1 MNKNNFK
8 KAFTLAEVLVT
19 LMIVGVIATLT
30 IPSLKESADVNAY
43 IAQCKKANSTIS
55 NVTGILKSEK
65 GPVRYWRGVEN
76 ADKLAE
82 LYAEK
87 MNILGAPEGNVLNVA
102 DGMVWTFEAPSA
114 GCEGNT
120 FLTQRSCLMMSVDV
134 NGEKPPNRTGADR
147 FYFSVK
153 ADDKV
158 YAAGAGPA
166 GSDPIAEPA
175 EVMTCSPTVIDETC
189 TAYVMLNG
197 KMDYI
202 ED

>member
-8 KAFTLAEVLVT
+8 NAFTLAEVLVT

-43 IAQCKKANSTIS
+43 IAQCKKAHSTIS

-65 GPVRYWRGVEN
+65 GPVRYWRDVEN
-76 ADKLAE
+76 ADKLAA
-82 LYAEK
+82 LYSEK
-87 MNILGAPEGNVLNVA
+87 MNILGVPDGNVLNVA
-102 DGMVWTFEAPSA
+102 DGMIWTFEAPSA
-114 GCEGNT
+114 GCKGTT

-134 NGEKPPNRTGADR
+134 NGEKPPNKTGADR

-153 ADDKV
+153 ANDKV
-158 YAAGAGPA
+158 YPAGAGPA
-166 GSDPIAEPA
+166 GTDPKKEPA
-175 EVMTCSPTVIDETC
+175 ETITCSATNLDETC
-189 TAYVMLNG
+189 TAYVLLNG

-202 ED
+202 E

>member
-30 IPSLKESADVNAY
+30 IPSLKENADVNAY

-55 NVTGILKSEK
+55 SVTSILKSEK
-65 GPVRYWRGVEN
+65 GPVRYWRDVEDAN
-76 ADKLAE
+76 KIAE

-87 MNILGAPEGNVLNVA
+87 MNIIGSPEGNVLKVA
-102 DGMVWTFEAPSA
+102 DGMIWTFEAPSP
-114 GCEGNT
+114 GCEGTT

-134 NGEKPPNRTGADR
+134 NGEKPPNKTGADR

-158 YAAGAGPA
+158 YAVGSGPA
-166 GSDPIAEPA
+166 GDNPEEEPA
-175 EVMTCSPTVIDETC
+175 ETITCTATNIDETC
-189 TAYVMLNG
+189 TAYVMING

-202 ED
+202 EE